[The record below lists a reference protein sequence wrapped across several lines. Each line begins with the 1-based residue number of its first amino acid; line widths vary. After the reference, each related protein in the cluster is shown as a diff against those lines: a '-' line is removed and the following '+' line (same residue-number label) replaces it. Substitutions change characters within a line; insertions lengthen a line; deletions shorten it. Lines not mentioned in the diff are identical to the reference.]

1 MFLSV
6 KVHVF
11 YKCPVRIF
19 CFGGFLLQI
28 GPNISKAVAVHSEKF
43 LLIFH

>member
-1 MFLSV
+1 MFISV

-11 YKCPVRIF
+11 YKCRVRMF

-28 GPNISKAVAVHSEKF
+28 GPNVLKVAAAHSEKF